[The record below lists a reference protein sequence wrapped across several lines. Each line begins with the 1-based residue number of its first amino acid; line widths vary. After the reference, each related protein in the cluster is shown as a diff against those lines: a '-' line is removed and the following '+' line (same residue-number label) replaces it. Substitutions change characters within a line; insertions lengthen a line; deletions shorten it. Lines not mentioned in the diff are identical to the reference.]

1 MFQLGIWIIIFNYD
15 EKDHS
20 YLYIIYNTMNM
31 YIALVLCIPGI
42 CEWYDSD
49 FTRALTSSCVL
60 LKYKK

>member
-1 MFQLGIWIIIFNYD
+1 
-15 EKDHS
+15 
-20 YLYIIYNTMNM
+20 MNM

-49 FTRALTSSCVL
+49 FTRAFTSLCVL